1 MTRRTPR
8 SYSYRIPI
16 DDSKALRKINVLD
29 SLHADYWIDKIHTSK
44 VPTAGNG
51 RHFGHVFYQSKER
64 YDWKE
69 DKMVGGTIP
78 GFGKYRYSL
87 EWQRCPAGDRLEM
100 RNANGGG
107 TKIQGEIYTPTE
119 EPMIPN
125 WVPIDIVVEWTPSEI
140 KNMFEHGVDVHGSD
154 STLLREA
161 LNWAVEDSLDEL
173 EQKLWEYRN
182 ECDHDHVVETGR
194 EYGDVAYCETCG
206 RGWDRHDYDHEK
218 DELTVVGTA

>member
-8 SYSYRIPI
+8 SYTYRVPI

-51 RHFGHVFYQSKER
+51 RHFGHVFYRSKER

-78 GFGKYRYSL
+78 GLGKYRYSL

-107 TKIQGEIYTPTE
+107 TKIRGEIYTPTE

-182 ECDHDHVVETGR
+182 NECDHEHVVETGR
-194 EYGDVAYCETCG
+194 EYGDVAYCE
-206 RGWDRHDYDHEK
+206 R
-218 DELTVVGTA
+218 VVGAGTDTTTTTKKTI